1 MSRSQTKYRM
11 GAPNRKNNYIRPVN
25 KVVTKTD
32 GKIEYV
38 QLEKA
43 VASSLAEF
51 RERFPTEPVEGAP
64 VGDELRVVTSE
75 LTDEQLSEIGLT
87 RLTPV
92 EAVAV
97 EVDPVQF
104 ASDEAE
110 NRAVEASL
118 DLIPG
123 GGSGQNGAYTASD
136 IRFMIATAE

>member
-1 MSRSQTKYRM
+1 M
-11 GAPNRKNNYIRPVN
+11 GQPNRKNNYVRPVN
-25 KVVTKTD
+25 KVVSRTD
-32 GKIEYV
+32 GKMEYV
-38 QLEKA
+38 QMEKA
-43 VASSLAEF
+43 MASSLAEF

-64 VGDELRVVTSE
+64 VGDELRVVTAE
-75 LTDEQLSEIGLT
+75 LTDEQLTEIGLT

-92 EAVAV
+92 VHEEV

-110 NRAVEASL
+110 KRALEASL

-123 GGSGQNGAYTASD
+123 GGSGQSGAYTASD

>member
-1 MSRSQTKYRM
+1 M
-11 GAPNRKNNYIRPVN
+11 GAPNRKNNYVRPVN

-64 VGDELRVVTSE
+64 VGDELRVVTAE
-75 LTDEQLSEIGLT
+75 LTDEQLSDIGLT
-87 RLTPV
+87 RVKAP
-92 EAVAV
+92 E
-97 EVDPVQF
+97 EVDPVEIPEF

-123 GGSGQNGAYTASD
+123 GGSGPGGAYTASD